1 MKVRRLTQTGRELYL
16 SWLEGRAP
24 GELPPGELIDGPEAT
39 ELVLDVDI
47 DPSRDFLNRYDFGEY
62 MVQALGESNCKP
74 LLNATND
81 GVWDWLTVV
90 YFGQFGRKMSR
101 PWHYSVMRKG
111 HSGSLAYRHIART
124 SFEMYWRHR
133 AASVVMLHVDLAT
146 WGDLSEQL
154 TSRQNV
160 AHHQGYIEAAHALY
174 FPDGALVKGAASR
187 VRPIK
192 KRKPGEQRGK
202 GSVAR
207 LAVAVRR
214 LCRTYDT
221 HMLTTTEMLSVLPRE
236 FSSFAE
242 KSRVVTRGR
251 PGTRA

>member
-1 MKVRRLTQTGRELYL
+1 MKLRRLTQAGRELYL
-16 SWLEGRAP
+16 SWLDGRDP
-24 GELPPGELIDGPEAT
+24 GELPPVELIDGFEAT

-47 DPSRDFLNRYDFGEY
+47 DPARVFLNRYQFGEY
-62 MVQALGESNCKP
+62 MVQTLGESNCKP
-74 LLNATND
+74 LLNAIND

-90 YFGQFGRKMSR
+90 YFRQFGRKMSR
-101 PWHYSVMRKG
+101 AWHYSVMRKG

-133 AASVVMLHVDLAT
+133 AASLVMLHVDLAT

-174 FPDGALVKGAASR
+174 FPEGTLVKGAASR

-207 LAVAVRR
+207 LAIAVRR

-221 HMLTTTEMLSVLPRE
+221 HTLTTTEMLSVLPRE

-242 KSRVVTRGR
+242 KSQIIARDRAS
-251 PGTRA
+251 TRA